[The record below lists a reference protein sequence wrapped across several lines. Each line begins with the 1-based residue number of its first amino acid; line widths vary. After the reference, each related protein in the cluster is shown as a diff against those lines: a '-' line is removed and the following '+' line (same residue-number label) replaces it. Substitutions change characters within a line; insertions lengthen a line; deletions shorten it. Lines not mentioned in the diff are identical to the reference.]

1 MKTILVPM
9 MLGRLDAGAIEAA
22 VALADVLEARVD
34 VLVGLSAVSPLT
46 AGWDYF
52 PASPYDTLDEAAKAA
67 ADAMAA
73 DASRLLP
80 DARHAVR
87 VAGAFWLTPAEQT
100 LAAARTADLIVL
112 GRPARAIEAD
122 DRLFASTL
130 LDAGRPV
137 VVVPEAAK
145 GRVAVGRV
153 IVAWRPTREA
163 TRALHDAI
171 PLLQRAQSVRIVR
184 LLGVAEEGDAAIG
197 VDQELVRHLER
208 HGVRPEF
215 SCLPHRDAPKGERI
229 LAFARET
236 AADLIVAGGYGH
248 PRAFEHVFG
257 GVTRTLLRESPV
269 PVFFSH

>member
-1 MKTILVPM
+1 MKTILVPV

-22 VALADVLEARVD
+22 VVLADVLDARVD

-73 DASRLLP
+73 DASLLLP
-80 DARHAVR
+80 GTRHSVR
-87 VAGAFWLTPAEQT
+87 VAGAFWQTPAEQT
-100 LAAARTADLIVL
+100 LSAARTADLIVL
-112 GRPARAIEAD
+112 GRPARALEAD

-130 LDAGRPV
+130 LGAGRPII
-137 VVVPEAAK
+137 VVPESAGGK
-145 GRVAVGRV
+145 TSIGRVM
-153 IVAWRPTREA
+153 VAWRPTREA
-163 TRALHDAI
+163 TRAVHDAI
-171 PLLQRAQSVRIVR
+171 PLLQRAQSVQIVR
-184 LLGVAEEGDAAIG
+184 LLDVAQEADGTVGI
-197 VDQELVRHLER
+197 DQELIRHLER
-208 HGVRPEF
+208 HGIRPEF
-215 SCLPHRDAPKGERI
+215 TCLPHRDASKGERI
-229 LAFARET
+229 LAFAQQ
-236 AADLIVAGGYGH
+236 AAVDLIVAGGYGH

>member
-1 MKTILVPM
+1 MKTLLVPM

-22 VALADVLEARVD
+22 VALADVLDARVD

-52 PASPYDTLDEAAKAA
+52 PASAYDTLDEAAKATA
-67 ADAMAA
+67 EAMAA

-80 DARHAVR
+80 GTRHAAR

-112 GRPARAIEAD
+112 GRPSQAIEAD

-130 LDAGRPV
+130 LGAGRPV

-145 GRVAVGRV
+145 GRAAFARV
-153 IVAWRPTREA
+153 VVAWRPTREA
-163 TRALHDAI
+163 TRAVHDAI
-171 PLLQRAQSVRIVR
+171 PLLQRARSVQIVH
-184 LLGVAEEGDAAIG
+184 LLGVAEEGNAATG
-197 VDQELVRHLER
+197 LDQALVRHLER

-215 SCLPHRDAPKGERI
+215 SCLSHKDASKGERI
-229 LAFARET
+229 LAFAHE
-236 AADLIVAGGYGH
+236 AGADLIVAGGYGH

-257 GVTRTLLRESPV
+257 GVTRTLLRRSPV
-269 PVFFSH
+269 PVLFSN